1 MITEI
6 KPGTLINKRYL
17 INRTLGQGGFGR
29 TYLATDTQRFD
40 EQCVLKEF
48 VPATTNAELILKSR
62 ELFER
67 EAKVLYQI
75 EHPHI
80 PKFLAWVTD
89 GERLFIVQEYIN
101 GKSYSQIIHER
112 LTKERKPFS
121 EVEVKE
127 WLLKILPI
135 LDYIHN
141 LNIIHRD
148 ISLDNIMLPQN
159 QSQPVLID
167 FGVVKQKFTQLLSA
181 NPANNNFS
189 LYGSVVGKF
198 GYSPPEQ
205 LRLGKCYPSSD
216 IYALAVCAI
225 VLLSGRMPQFLIDD
239 SLEWKWQSYVKI
251 STSFA
256 NTLNKMLAEVPTER
270 YQSAQELILELNVTP
285 SKVTPGKV
293 TNSKVTISEPRP
305 IQLFESQSQNQAP
318 TKLDSQ
324 APVSFNTKYLDYVQQ
339 ELTSFIGP
347 FASVL
352 IKQALAKSPHITA
365 EELLDSVS
373 AEIPNRIRAHEFRN
387 RVKLPEKTD
396 IEKLQ
401 NSFHSQSAVDCPAIS
416 NPEFLNNCRRELTSF
431 IGPIASVLVE
441 KALAKHPHSSPN
453 QLIETLVS
461 EIPNQERAQKFKERI
476 YKLKVTS

>member
-6 KPGTLINKRYL
+6 KPGTLINNRYL

-29 TYLATDTQRFD
+29 TYLASDTQRFD

-75 EHPHI
+75 EHPYI

-101 GKSYSQIIHER
+101 GKSYSQIIYER

-141 LNIIHRD
+141 RNIIHRD

-181 NPANNNFS
+181 NAANNNFS

-216 IYALAVCAI
+216 IYALAVCAV

-256 NTLNKMLAEVPTER
+256 NILNKMLAEVPTER

-285 SKVTPGKV
+285 SNVTNNKV

-318 TKLDSQ
+318 TKLDPQ
-324 APVSFNTKYLDYVQQ
+324 APVSFNTEYLDYVQQ

-352 IKQALAKSPHITA
+352 IKHTLEKSPQMTV

-373 AEIPNRIRAHEFRN
+373 AQIPNRIRAHEFRN

-401 NSFHSQSAVDCPAIS
+401 NSFYSRQKVDYPAIS

-461 EIPNQERAQKFKERI
+461 EIPDQERAQKFKERI

>member
-6 KPGTLINKRYL
+6 KPGTLINNRYL

-29 TYLATDTQRFD
+29 TYLGTDTQRFD

-48 VPATTNAELILKSR
+48 VPATTNADLILKSR

-101 GKSYSQIIHER
+101 GKTYSQIIHER

-141 LNIIHRD
+141 RNIIHRD

-181 NPANNNFS
+181 NAANNNFS

-251 STSFA
+251 SISFA

-270 YQSAQELILELNVTP
+270 YQSAQELILELNATP
-285 SKVTPGKV
+285 SNV

-305 IQLFESQSQNQAP
+305 IQLFECQSQNQAP
-318 TKLDSQ
+318 TKLDPQ
-324 APVSFNTKYLDYVQQ
+324 APVSFNPEYLDYVQQ

-352 IKQALAKSPHITA
+352 IKQALAY
-365 EELLDSVS
+365 
-373 AEIPNRIRAHEFRN
+373 
-387 RVKLPEKTD
+387 
-396 IEKLQ
+396 
-401 NSFHSQSAVDCPAIS
+401 NS
-416 NPEFLNNCRRELTSF
+416 RRTS
-431 IGPIASVLVE
+431 
-441 KALAKHPHSSPN
+441 
-453 QLIETLVS
+453 
-461 EIPNQERAQKFKERI
+461 
-476 YKLKVTS
+476 

>member
-6 KPGTLINKRYL
+6 KPGTLINNRYL

-48 VPATTNAELILKSR
+48 VPATTNAELILKSK

-75 EHPHI
+75 EHPYI

-89 GERLFIVQEYIN
+89 EERLFIVQEYIN

-121 EVEVKE
+121 EVEIKE

-141 LNIIHRD
+141 CNIIHRD

-167 FGVVKQKFTQLLSA
+167 FGVVKQKFTQLLST

-189 LYGSVVGKF
+189 MYGSVVGKF

-205 LRLGKCYPSSD
+205 IRLGKCYPSSD
-216 IYALAVCAI
+216 IYALAVCAL
-225 VLLSGRMPQFLIDD
+225 VLLSGRTPQYLIDD

-251 STSFA
+251 SDNFA
-256 NTLNKMLAEVPTER
+256 NILNKMLAEVPTER
-270 YQSAQELILELNVTP
+270 YQSAQEVIAELNATLSNVTS
-285 SKVTPGKV
+285 SKLTS
-293 TNSKVTISEPRP
+293 SKVTISKAQPV
-305 IQLFESQSQNQAP
+305 QLFEQKSQNQAP

-324 APVSFNTKYLDYVQQ
+324 APVSFNTEYLDYVQH

-352 IKQALAKSPHITA
+352 IKQTLAKSPQMTV

-373 AEIPNRIRAHEFRN
+373 AQIPNRIRAHEFRN
-387 RVKLPEKTD
+387 RVKLPEKTN

-401 NSFHSQSAVDCPAIS
+401 NSFYSQEKGNFSAIS
-416 NPEFLNNCRRELTSF
+416 NPEFLKNCQRELTSF
-431 IGPIASVLVE
+431 IGPIAGVLLE
-441 KALAKHPHSSPN
+441 KALAQYPDSSPN
-453 QLIETLVS
+453 QLIETLVTK
-461 EIPNQERAQKFKERI
+461 IPNQERAKQFKERI
-476 YKLKVTS
+476 YQLNLTS